1 MSALTEEEF
10 EEFMA
15 ADETILELSLNVFS
29 PTLYNYKQAKQL
41 LLRFHL
47 QFTRGVK
54 KERMMADLLL
64 LQDTTQRARATEAA
78 PTAAAANPKVN
89 QEDADDKP
97 IETLT
102 LEQVEAS
109 NAKEEL
115 LFPTSDVERSSW
127 GGDCGTRRQDRSTG
141 KRDVF

>member
-47 QFTRGVK
+47 QFT
-54 KERMMADLLL
+54 
-64 LQDTTQRARATEAA
+64 
-78 PTAAAANPKVN
+78 
-89 QEDADDKP
+89 
-97 IETLT
+97 
-102 LEQVEAS
+102 
-109 NAKEEL
+109 
-115 LFPTSDVERSSW
+115 
-127 GGDCGTRRQDRSTG
+127 
-141 KRDVF
+141 